1 MKLKDLI
8 YGLPVKAVLGNT
20 EIEVSGI
27 SCDSRSVEPGE
38 LFVAIPGTRLD
49 GHNFIKQA
57 RDRGVVAFLVSREVE
72 AEKEEAVVVVSE
84 PRLMMGILASRL
96 SGEPSRKMDV
106 IAITGT
112 NGKTTTSYLIE
123 SICSAEGKECGVIG
137 TINYRWKNKSV
148 SATNTTPESLE
159 IIKLLSQ
166 MLKDGVKRVAMEVS
180 SHALS
185 QKRVSGINFC
195 AGIFTNLSPEHLDYH
210 KDMEDYFRAKSLLFT
225 EALSGKWLSQTP
237 EQEPI
242 SVINLD
248 DAYGKRLMKMAY
260 GKKIGYGVEN
270 SDADYKAKIIE
281 HNWDGIRISVCSRFG
296 EIELKSPL
304 LGRVN
309 AHNIVAAACT
319 LLELGVKPEAIVRG
333 VETLKSVPGR
343 MERVDNKQ
351 GFLVLVDYAHT
362 PDALEKTILSVKDLG
377 IRRLILVFGCGG
389 DRDRSKRPRMGEIG
403 ARAAQI
409 LIVTSDNPRTEDPL
423 KIISEIEMGVEK
435 TGVSK
440 INHINENK
448 KGYIIEPD
456 RRKAI
461 EMALKLAR
469 EGDAVLIAGKGH
481 EDYQIIGT
489 EKIHFDDR
497 EEVRRILGAGL
508 YI

>member
-1 MKLKDLI
+1 
-8 YGLPVKAVLGNT
+8 
-20 EIEVSGI
+20 
-27 SCDSRSVEPGE
+27 
-38 LFVAIPGTRLD
+38 
-49 GHNFIKQA
+49 
-57 RDRGVVAFLVSREVE
+57 
-72 AEKEEAVVVVSE
+72 
-84 PRLMMGILASRL
+84 
-96 SGEPSRKMDV
+96 
-106 IAITGT
+106 
-112 NGKTTTSYLIE
+112 
-123 SICSAEGKECGVIG
+123 
-137 TINYRWKNKSV
+137 
-148 SATNTTPESLE
+148 
-159 IIKLLSQ
+159 
-166 MLKDGVKRVAMEVS
+166 
-180 SHALS
+180 
-185 QKRVSGINFC
+185 
-195 AGIFTNLSPEHLDYH
+195 
-210 KDMEDYFRAKSLLFT
+210 MEDYFRAKSLLFT

-260 GKKIGYGVEN
+260 GKKIGYGVGN

-403 ARAAQI
+403 ARSAQI